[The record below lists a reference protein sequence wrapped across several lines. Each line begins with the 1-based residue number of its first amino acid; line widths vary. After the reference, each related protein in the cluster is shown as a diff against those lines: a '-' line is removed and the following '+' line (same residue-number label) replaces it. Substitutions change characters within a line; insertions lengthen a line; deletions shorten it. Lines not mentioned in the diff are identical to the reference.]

1 MRRWGVF
8 AAIVAVALMAWPAG
22 AGASPYVRYGIQDD
36 AWLRFGPGTLE
47 QRLDRLDSLGVK
59 LVRLNVM
66 WSEVEARQGVY
77 DWSGYDPVVNG
88 LKARGIE
95 TVLTL
100 YTTPGLGE
108 RRAADQLGADERHD
122 LRRLRA
128 PGGAALPVGQA
139 LADLERAEP
148 APLAAAD
155 RPRDLREACCSTRR
169 TPRSTRRARAR
180 SSAAA

>member
-1 MRRWGVF
+1 M
-8 AAIVAVALMAWPAG
+8 
-22 AGASPYVRYGIQDD
+22 
-36 AWLRFGPGTLE
+36 
-47 QRLDRLDSLGVK
+47 K

-100 YTTPGLGE
+100 YTTPAWANGG
-108 RRAADQLGADERHD
+108 AADELGADERRD
-122 LRRLRA
+122 LRRVRA
-128 PGGAALPVGQA
+128 PGGTALPVGQA

-148 APLAAAD
+148 APLAPAD
-155 RPRDLREACCSTRR
+155 RSR
-169 TPRSTRRARAR
+169 RST
-180 SSAAA
+180 